1 VSRVVGVDLG
11 ARRIGLAV
19 SDPSGVLAT
28 PLGMLERS
36 GDERTDRRAILAAAR
51 DAGASRLVIGLPISL
66 DGKLG
71 SAARAVMAEVEALR
85 AEAEDS
91 MTVETHDERLTTVIA
106 QQGLRAAGV
115 EVRKQ
120 RRRVDAAAATVL
132 LQSYLDATS

>member
-1 VSRVVGVDLG
+1 MSRVVGVDLG
-11 ARRIGLAV
+11 ERRIGLAV

-28 PLGMLERS
+28 PLGVLERS
-36 GDERTDRRAILAAAR
+36 GDDRADRRAILAAAR

-66 DGKLG
+66 DGKIG
-71 SAARAVMAEVEALR
+71 PAARAVMAEVEALR

-115 EVRKQ
+115 KVRKQ